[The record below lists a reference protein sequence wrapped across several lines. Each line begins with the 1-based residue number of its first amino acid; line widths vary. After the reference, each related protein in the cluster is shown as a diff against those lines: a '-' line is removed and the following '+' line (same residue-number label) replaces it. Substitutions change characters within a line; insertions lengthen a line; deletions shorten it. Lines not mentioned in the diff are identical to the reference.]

1 MFICHRFCI
10 RNKQSIWLIREI
22 DSEFVVSE
30 LVVGSGEQDPKHY
43 KFYGNAYQL
52 SGMPEQARTDF

>member
-1 MFICHRFCI
+1 M
-10 RNKQSIWLIREI
+10 

-43 KFYGNAYQL
+43 KLYGNAYQL
-52 SGMPEQARTDF
+52 LGMPEQARTDF